1 MSWKE
6 NRPPRESTKKFDKN
20 DPTTYTP
27 SQGGR
32 FCLAD
37 FEIGRPLGKGKFG
50 SVYLARVK
58 ENGFLVA
65 LKVRFPTSR
74 KSVVFFFAFF
84 FGQVIASTKKS
95 SWKRIKILVV
105 VFQFSASKYHN
116 FRRNLVQ
123 ECYLTC

>member
-65 LKVRFPTSR
+65 LKVRSYSKAKCR
-74 KSVVFFFAFF
+74 RAMLS
-84 FGQVIASTKKS
+84 IS
-95 SWKRIKILVV
+95 SGEK
-105 VFQFSASKYHN
+105 SKYKGI
-116 FRRNLVQ
+116 
-123 ECYLTC
+123 

>member
-95 SWKRIKILVV
+95 SYSKAKCRRAMLSISSGEK
-105 VFQFSASKYHN
+105 SKYKGI
-116 FRRNLVQ
+116 
-123 ECYLTC
+123 